1 MNVRAAVLR
10 SLREYDMLSGAHTVV
25 CALSGGADSVCLADV
40 LLSLAPELGFR
51 LECAHFNHMLR
62 GAESDRDERFVRDW
76 CAGRGLTLHIGRG
89 DAAAAAA
96 RLHAGIEEAA
106 RDLRYSFLEG
116 LGDNGVRIATAH
128 QADDQAETMLLNLL
142 RGSGLKGLCGI
153 PPVRGRVIRPLLSVT
168 RADILDYL
176 RVRGLS
182 YVEDSTNA
190 EPLCARNRIRSEVLP
205 VLRELNPS
213 FSAACVRA
221 SRLLREDES
230 CLTSLAEREVT
241 LEDGAC
247 VFSAPELTQLPAA
260 LASRAVRQACE
271 SFGVKLQEKH
281 VAGVL
286 TLAAAADPHGRLDL
300 PKGLSARRHRERLE
314 IRRTAAGNA
323 PVPFSPVE
331 LEFGKWTRL
340 NEPDVDVFW
349 GPEPETAKIHGKF
362 TTFFFKKSQICG
374 RILVRPRMAGDHLRM
389 AGRCGKSL
397 KKWMTEL
404 KIPPESR
411 YSVPVFSDEKGVL
424 AVLGIGQDVRAA
436 ASPQTADA
444 VLVISE
450 RT

>member
-1 MNVRAAVLR
+1 MTEAKKEALGLRLWRLFLRALPLIGLTALG
-10 SLREYDMLSGAHTVV
+10 LWLWLSGEKPSVDMIKEAVRTYTDDKPLMV
-25 CALSGGADSVCLADV
+25 ALFLLLLFALKSVSLMFPILVLMAACGALFPLPAAI
-40 LLSLAPELGFR
+40 LIATLGT
-51 LECAHFNHMLR
+51 A
-62 GAESDRDERFVRDW
+62 
-76 CAGRGLTLHIGRG
+76 LTLSIPYFIGRG
-89 DAAAAAA
+89 
-96 RLHAGIEEAA
+96 AGP
-106 RDLRYSFLEG
+106 DM
-116 LGDNGVRIATAH
+116 T
-128 QADDQAETMLLNLL
+128 
-142 RGSGLKGLCGI
+142 
-153 PPVRGRVIRPLLSVT
+153 
-168 RADILDYL
+168 
-176 RVRGLS
+176 
-182 YVEDSTNA
+182 
-190 EPLCARNRIRSEVLP
+190 
-205 VLRELNPS
+205 
-213 FSAACVRA
+213 
-221 SRLLREDES
+221 
-230 CLTSLAEREVT
+230 
-241 LEDGAC
+241 
-247 VFSAPELTQLPAA
+247 
-260 LASRAVRQACE
+260 
-271 SFGVKLQEKH
+271 VKLQEKH

-340 NEPDVDVFW
+340 NEPYVDVFW